1 MKRLF
6 TLITIVAFT
15 AVPSISFA
23 QESNLV
29 LEEVVVTATKKEE
42 NVQDIAQTVNA
53 VSGSALDDYQ
63 IRDLSELAQ
72 LVSGVEFTQ
81 IDPRRQTIIMRGQK
95 LDPDGGNDQPIQG
108 YMDEMP
114 LRTGEMFHQMYD
126 TERVEIL
133 KGSQGTLQG
142 VVGSG
147 GALHIYT
154 RSAQLGS
161 GERNGY
167 VKTTFADNMTSML
180 EFATDLHLSDTL
192 AFRIAGVTN
201 DSNGTETKN
210 IRTSVDE
217 SHSFDSIRVSMSWQP
232 SDELSVR
239 YKYQNSETDVIYP
252 QAVAGTEGPVTF
264 AQRVNGYL
272 QGIAMA
278 EQFGLAPPGSAAQL
292 ATLRRPSFNDMPA
305 GGFKVEDRTAVHFQ
319 DPRQNNSAFFHN
331 LMIDYDMGSHALA
344 LRFSKSESDTMA
356 MLDRDYA
363 GSFAYGYPQEVRT
376 NTGIETIEGRISN
389 QDNDKF
395 EYTVGFFSR
404 DSQTYT
410 TYDID
415 RSYTATEVFPTLMKP
430 LVGFDYKTPSNAC
443 NAAKANPA
451 IFAARL
457 NVLTCMM
464 IPVDA
469 KTEAIF
475 ANFKYNLS
483 EKTFIQFG
491 IRDQE
496 INNFSAT
503 DMYLPL
509 TAAVS
514 AAVGGGLTIPFI
526 APENQNG
533 SADSTTGSFKIGHYL
548 NDDVLL
554 YFATERGF
562 RRGSISI
569 LTQPVSPALIP
580 FGDEENDMIEI
591 GMKGEFLD
599 GRLRLNASYFDYT
612 FDGFQAKWDDVTAR
626 SFTAAGPSSLIQ
638 IQGGV
643 FNNNDASLSG
653 LDLDWAY
660 IVRENLTLG
669 GSFTSVSS
677 EFDAGS
683 VGYAN
688 DPSYTGM
695 VAATRDVSGTPLNDA
710 AESSLSFYL
719 EHNTAAYWGGERYTR
734 YNVSWRDE
742 RSSTVNPDLKIKA
755 LYLANIFVGWRST
768 DEKWD
773 ASLFVKNITD
783 DVDLTHI
790 QSYFS
795 DYSIVGGDSQASEFY
810 PANANPG
817 RQVGVNLVYNF

>member
-1 MKRLF
+1 
-6 TLITIVAFT
+6 
-15 AVPSISFA
+15 
-23 QESNLV
+23 
-29 LEEVVVTATKKEE
+29 
-42 NVQDIAQTVNA
+42 
-53 VSGSALDDYQ
+53 
-63 IRDLSELAQ
+63 
-72 LVSGVEFTQ
+72 
-81 IDPRRQTIIMRGQK
+81 
-95 LDPDGGNDQPIQG
+95 
-108 YMDEMP
+108 
-114 LRTGEMFHQMYD
+114 
-126 TERVEIL
+126 
-133 KGSQGTLQG
+133 
-142 VVGSG
+142 
-147 GALHIYT
+147 
-154 RSAQLGS
+154 
-161 GERNGY
+161 
-167 VKTTFADNMTSML
+167 
-180 EFATDLHLSDTL
+180 
-192 AFRIAGVTN
+192 
-201 DSNGTETKN
+201 
-210 IRTSVDE
+210 
-217 SHSFDSIRVSMSWQP
+217 
-232 SDELSVR
+232 
-239 YKYQNSETDVIYP
+239 
-252 QAVAGTEGPVTF
+252 
-264 AQRVNGYL
+264 
-272 QGIAMA
+272 
-278 EQFGLAPPGSAAQL
+278 
-292 ATLRRPSFNDMPA
+292 
-305 GGFKVEDRTAVHFQ
+305 
-319 DPRQNNSAFFHN
+319 
-331 LMIDYDMGSHALA
+331 
-344 LRFSKSESDTMA
+344 MA

-395 EYTVGFFSR
+395 EYTLGFFSR

-410 TYDID
+410 GYDID

-443 NAAKANPA
+443 NAARANPA
-451 IFAARL
+451 IFAARV
-457 NVLTCMM
+457 NVLTCLM

-491 IRDQE
+491 VRDQE

-509 TAAVS
+509 TAAVGLLD
-514 AAVGGGLTIPFI
+514 GGGSTIPFI

-569 LTQPVSPALIP
+569 ITQPVNPALIP
-580 FGDEENDMIEI
+580 FGDEENDMTEI
-591 GMKGEFLD
+591 GMKGQFLD
-599 GRLRLNASYFDYT
+599 GRLRLNASYYDYT

-626 SFTAAGPSSLIQ
+626 SFTRTGPGSLIQ

-653 LDLDWAY
+653 IDVDWAY

-669 GSFTSVSS
+669 GSYTSVSS

-683 VGYAN
+683 IGYAN

-742 RSSTVNPDLKIKA
+742 RSSTINPDLKIKA

-795 DYSIVGGDSQASEFY
+795 DYSILGGDSQASEFY